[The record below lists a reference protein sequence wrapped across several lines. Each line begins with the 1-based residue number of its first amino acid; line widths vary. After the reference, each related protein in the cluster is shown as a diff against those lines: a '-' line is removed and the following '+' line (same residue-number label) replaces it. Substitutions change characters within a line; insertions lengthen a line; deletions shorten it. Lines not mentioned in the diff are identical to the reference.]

1 MDEYHDGLDWHV
13 GDPLGWPAWPGMP
26 RRIWWT
32 LLATA
37 ISIIIVC
44 IALLSAAS
52 AQTGRLSNC
61 SQTVGTVSAA
71 VPFPSSGATGP
82 PFPTSYL
89 RICDAHAS
97 QTLGVNATGATAA
110 IGSAGTLTLQ
120 PGGCAWFNAQP
131 VPVSV
136 SVIGSGAS
144 TPTACWYK

>member
-97 QTLGVNATGATAA
+97 QTLGINLVGGTAA
-110 IGSAGTLTLQ
+110 IGAAGTVTLSAGACLTWDEGVI
-120 PGGCAWFNAQP
+120 PGNLT
-131 VPVSV
+131 
-136 SVIGSGAS
+136 VIGSGS
-144 TPTACWYK
+144 GTTTACGYR